1 MSAATT
7 AAATAS
13 APAGADRGADRP
25 RYVVAY
31 GGDKR
36 SKAALR
42 LGVTLAQ
49 ALGAQ
54 LDVVLVVR
62 VDDPFG
68 APYPPTGDVGPL
80 VEAQALGWLE
90 EARDLV
96 PDDVPVATHLRRHR
110 SVAQGILEAVAEL
123 GARLVVVGT
132 AAGPG
137 GFAVG
142 PVATHL
148 LHASPVPVA
157 LTPRGYT
164 PAGRLRRIYCA
175 VGTRPGA
182 QLVVREAVEAARRTR
197 TDLRLVSL
205 VELDERAG
213 ADDEARRRAETL
225 MRQAA
230 ADVPDAGGI
239 EIGQGRTMRQAID
252 SIGWEP
258 RSVLLVGSSRLAPG
272 RQTFLGTTA
281 ARMLRHLPVPMVVVP
296 RSDGTMA

>member
-1 MSAATT
+1 MTADTT
-7 AAATAS
+7 AT
-13 APAGADRGADRP
+13 GRP
-25 RYVVAY
+25 RFVVAY

-42 LGVTLAQ
+42 LGVVLAQ
-49 ALGAQ
+49 SLDAH

-62 VDDPFG
+62 ADDPFG
-68 APYPPTGDVGPL
+68 APYPPSGDVGPL
-80 VEAQALGWLE
+80 VEEQALAWLD
-90 EARDLV
+90 EARALV
-96 PDDVPVATHLRRHR
+96 PDDVSLATHLRHDR
-110 SVAQGILEAVAEL
+110 SVAHGVLEAVAEL

-132 AAGPG
+132 AAGPQ
-137 GFAVG
+137 GFTVG
-142 PVATHL
+142 SVARHL

-157 LTPRGYT
+157 LTPRGYK

-182 QLVVREAVEAARRTR
+182 QLVVQQAVEAARRTR

-205 VELDERAG
+205 VDLDERAG
-213 ADDEARRRAETL
+213 VDDEARRRAEKL
-225 MRQAA
+225 MQEAA
-230 ADVPDAGGI
+230 AGVTDAVGI

-296 RSDGTMA
+296 RSDRAAA

>member
-1 MSAATT
+1 MSG
-7 AAATAS
+7 
-13 APAGADRGADRP
+13 APAGTDQP

-49 ALGAQ
+49 TLGAR

-62 VDDPFG
+62 ADDPFG
-68 APYPPTGDVGPL
+68 APYPPSGDVGPL

-90 EARDLV
+90 EARGLV
-96 PDDVPVATHLRRHR
+96 PGDVPVATHLRRHR

-137 GFAVG
+137 GFTVG
-142 PVATHL
+142 AVATHL

-157 LTPRGYT
+157 LTPRGYE

-205 VELDERAG
+205 VELDEQAG
-213 ADDEARRRAETL
+213 VDDEARRRAEKL
-225 MRQAA
+225 MRQAV
-230 ADVPDAGGI
+230 ADVVPDAGGI